1 MTQNANDFPPG
12 WDQAKVQQVIAHYE
26 SQSDDE
32 AIAEDEAAFLDS
44 EYSVMLIPRALVPAV
59 YELLSASEPSVPG
72 AQ

>member
-12 WDQAKVQQVIAHYE
+12 WDEAKVQRVIAHYE

-32 AIAEDEAAFLDS
+32 AIAEDEAAFMDS

-59 YELLSASEPSVPG
+59 HKLLSASNQSIPG